1 MERLFLTRVRA
12 IEKIMVRRRIVSDA
26 LDDRHVAKADTL
38 RAELAEL
45 ERLLLDVRAGRAS
58 EFVLQDDAAAL
69 HCFVMPD

>member
-1 MERLFLTRVRA
+1 MERLFLTRARA

-26 LDDRHVAKADTL
+26 LDERHVKNADTL

-45 ERLLLDVRAGRAS
+45 ERMLLDVRAGRAV
-58 EFVLQDDAAAL
+58 EFVLQDEAASL